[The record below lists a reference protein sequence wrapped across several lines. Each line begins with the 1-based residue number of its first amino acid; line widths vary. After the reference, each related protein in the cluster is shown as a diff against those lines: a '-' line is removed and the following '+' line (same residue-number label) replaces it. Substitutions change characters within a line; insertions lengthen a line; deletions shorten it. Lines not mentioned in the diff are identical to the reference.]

1 MSKSGLWAI
10 AAVAVFTLLG
20 LVYLAVSWE
29 APTGT
34 TTVVLPTPASPEPE
48 PAAQS
53 GSSPTS
59 GSTANSTL
67 PRIRIQP
74 QQPEPAQ
81 ADPEV
86 EVAPPPV
93 EVTAEPEPEPVEETV
108 VQLPSLSGSDNFVL
122 ENLRGLQNGMELV
135 GLLRSEQL
143 IRSFVVLVDNV
154 SRNSF
159 PQTGLP
165 YQPMSE
171 EMPVRTLDDNLF
183 VMEQAAHG
191 RFDTIVDTFVAVDTG
206 AAMAI
211 YRLLS
216 PLMQQAYAELGYGSN
231 DFDSV
236 LRRAIRNVL
245 DMDPPAGPYQLVK
258 PSVMYLY
265 ADAGIENLSTVEK
278 QLIRLGPENTDKLQ
292 QKLRAFLAAL

>member
-20 LVYLAVSWE
+20 LVYLAVTWE
-29 APTGT
+29 APAGT
-34 TTVVLPTPASPEPE
+34 TTVVLPAPVTPE
-48 PAAQS
+48 PATSTQA
-53 GSSPTS
+53 SSS
-59 GSTANSTL
+59 SVSSSDANSTL

-81 ADPEV
+81 ADTEV

-93 EVTAEPEPEPVEETV
+93 EVSIEPEPVEETV
-108 VQLPSLSGSDNFVL
+108 IQLPSLSASDNFIL
-122 ENLRGLQNGMELV
+122 ENLRGLQNGMQLV

-143 IRSFVVLVDNV
+143 VRSFVVLVDNV
-154 SRNSF
+154 SRNGF

-171 EMPVRTLDDNLF
+171 EMPVRSLDDNLY

-191 RFDTIVDTFVAVDTG
+191 RFDSIVDTFVAVDTG

-211 YRLLS
+211 YRLIS
-216 PLMQQAYAELGYGSN
+216 PLLQQAYAELGYGNN

-245 DMDPPAGPYQLVK
+245 EMDPPEGPYQLVK

-265 ADAGIENLSTVEK
+265 ADAAIENLSTVEK
-278 QLIRLGPENTDKLQ
+278 QLIRLGPDNTSKLQ

>member
-1 MSKSGLWAI
+1 MSKSGLWVI

-20 LVYLAVSWE
+20 LVYLAMTWE

-34 TTVVLPTPASPEPE
+34 TTVVLPAPVEAEPQTPA
-48 PAAQS
+48 QS
-53 GSSPTS
+53 SSTPS
-59 GSTANSTL
+59 SNNDANSTL

-74 QQPEPAQ
+74 QQPEPAT
-81 ADPEV
+81 AETEV

-93 EVTAEPEPEPVEETV
+93 EVAVEEPEPETEPA
-108 VQLPSLSGSDNFVL
+108 VQLPSLNNSDGFVL
-122 ENLRGLQNGMELV
+122 ENLRGLQNGMQLI

-143 IRSFVVLVDNV
+143 VRSFVVLVDNV
-154 SRNSF
+154 SRDSF

-165 YQPMSE
+165 YQGMSE
-171 EMPVRTLDDNLF
+171 EMQVRSLDDNLY

-191 RFDTIVDTFVAVDTG
+191 RFDTIIDTFVAVDTA

-216 PLMQQAYAELGYGSN
+216 PLMQQAYAELGYGDS
-231 DFDSV
+231 DFDVV

-245 DMDPPAGPYQLVK
+245 DMEPPAGPYQLVK

-265 ADAGIENLSTVEK
+265 ADAAIENLSTVEK
-278 QLIRLGPENTDKLQ
+278 QLVRLGPENTQKLK